1 MINYDN
7 DRIPRM
13 VTDIYDPNIRQTIY
27 CDKIAYV
34 HNPNEVFHIDYE
46 ITLHLIQGNKE
57 KENA

>member
-27 CDKIAYV
+27 CDKIA
-34 HNPNEVFHIDYE
+34 NEVFHIDYE